1 MSRES
6 LSLSFRGLPVH
17 FSIVR
22 PEAHL
27 RHRVLLLCS
36 PLLTG
41 FHWRKLLPELSE
53 LGCLCVLAELPGFGQ
68 GAAASAFPHNSTT
81 RARLIWGVLDEVD
94 ARIGGQNALWHLAA
108 HGCACPTVMAHVRD
122 AAGFRAIAGGD
133 LSPCCPRMAAGA
145 TSPGARTR
153 RSALSS
159 APLLRSRPLPA
170 LSSAPPAGR
179 CRTTPWNACGP
190 ALPAP
195 ADAMRCCACSG
206 ARTRCPRSA
215 GFCPAIAIWGGSDP
229 LLPAD
234 ARERLTALQPE
245 VEAHIIRPAGHFP
258 METHSRALRDYL
270 RGWLKYVS

>member
-41 FHWRKLLPELSE
+41 FHWRKLLPELSA
-53 LGCLCVLAELPGFGQ
+53 LGCLCVLAALPGFGPRST
-68 GAAASAFPHNSTT
+68 GAAFPAHSAT
-81 RARLIWGVLDEVD
+81 RAQLVWGVLDEVD

-108 HGCACPTVMAHVRD
+108 HGCACPTVMA
-122 AAGFRAIAGGD
+122 
-133 LSPCCPRMAAGA
+133 MAAMQPDSVRSMIEISPLVPEGGRGRYLAKRRGA
-145 TSPGARTR
+145 TERFIERAFATPADFAQFVSNAAR
-153 RSALSS
+153 
-159 APLLRSRPLPA
+159 RPLPDYSVERMWRG
-170 LSSAPPAGR
+170 LSHPEGQATLLRLLESEDEVPAQR
-179 CRTTPWNACGP
+179 
-190 ALPAP
+190 
-195 ADAMRCCACSG
+195 
-206 ARTRCPRSA
+206 
-215 GFCPAIAIWGGSDP
+215 GFCPSIAIWGGSDP
-229 LLPAD
+229 LMPAD

-245 VEAHIIRPAGHFP
+245 IETHIIRPAGHFP

-270 RGWLKYVS
+270 RGWLKYVG

>member
-108 HGCACPTVMAHVRD
+108 HGCACPHGDGHVRD

-133 LSPCCPRMAAGA
+133 LSPAARGWPRALHHRAQGRGGAPCRARLCFAVGLCRLYRARRPPAAAGLRRG
-145 TSPGARTR
+145 THVGRLCPPRRTQC
-153 RSALSS
+153 A
-159 APLLRSRPLPA
+159 A
-170 LSSAPPAGR
+170 
-179 CRTTPWNACGP
+179 
-190 ALPAP
+190 AP
-195 ADAMRCCACSG
+195 AQERGRG
-206 ARTRCPRSA
+206 A
-215 GFCPAIAIWGGSDP
+215 PAAR
-229 LLPAD
+229 LLPGHRHLGWQRSSVAAD

>member
-108 HGCACPTVMAHVRD
+108 HGCACPTVMAM
-122 AAGFRAIAGGD
+122 
-133 LSPCCPRMAAGA
+133 C
-145 TSPGARTR
+145 
-153 RSALSS
+153 
-159 APLLRSRPLPA
+159 
-170 LSSAPPAGR
+170 
-179 CRTTPWNACGP
+179 
-190 ALPAP
+190 
-195 ADAMRCCACSG
+195 AMQPDSVQ
-206 ARTRCPRSA
+206 SLVE
-215 GFCPAIAIWGGSDP
+215 ISP

-234 ARERLTALQPE
+234 GRGRYITGRKDAAERLVERAFASQSAFAGFIERAARRPLPDYAVERMWAGFARPGGRNALLRLLRSEDAVPPQRGFARHRHLGRQRSSVARRRARAPHGPAAE

-258 METHSRALRDYL
+258 HGDAQPRAADYL